1 LLSPYYFELT
11 KTEDALYDAE
21 DFVFYGNAI
30 LDFRFGNSW
39 KIQPSFTYQS
49 EKITGLTKLKAIHY
63 VNLALSKDLFSNK
76 ATLAFTAHDLFKT
89 RKIIY
94 ESAEANAITNRYSI
108 FDPNF
113 LLSFTYRFN
122 KAPKRNSKNRTNE
135 MKKSIFEVD
144 EDEKN

>member
-1 LLSPYYFELT
+1 MSPYYFELT
-11 KTEDALYDAE
+11 KTEDGLYDAE

-39 KIQPSFTYQS
+39 KIQPSYTYQS
-49 EKITGLTKLKAIHY
+49 EKITGLTKLKAIQY
-63 VNLALSKDLFSNK
+63 VNLALSKDLLNNK

-94 ESAEANAITNRYSI
+94 ESNEADAITNRYSI
-108 FDPNF
+108 FDPQF
-113 LLSFTYRFN
+113 LLSFSYRFN
-122 KAPKRNSKNRTNE
+122 KAPKRNTKNRADELKGN
-135 MKKSIFEVD
+135 IFEVD